1 VAHRPA
7 LLEPTTL
14 ASLRA
19 ACELLLD
26 SPFDLRSVSLVV
38 VLPEIDGAGR
48 PLLYS
53 AERLAA
59 ENDLQVD
66 VRLDHRTAEV
76 TLRRPGTPAPPAA
89 NR

>member
-38 VLPEIDGAGR
+38 LLPPIDGAAR
-48 PLLYS
+48 PILYS

-59 ENDLQVD
+59 ANELELD
-66 VRLDHRTAEV
+66 VRLEGRSAEV
-76 TLRRPGTPAPPAA
+76 TLRRPATSLALPQS
-89 NR
+89 

>member
-38 VLPEIDGAGR
+38 LLPPIDGAAR
-48 PLLYS
+48 PILYS

-59 ENDLQVD
+59 ANELELD
-66 VRLDHRTAEV
+66 VRLDRGSAEV
-76 TLRRPGTPAPPAA
+76 TLRRPATSSPLPQG
-89 NR
+89 

>member
-7 LLEPTTL
+7 FLESTTL

-38 VLPEIDGAGR
+38 LLPPIDGAAR
-48 PLLYS
+48 PILYS

-59 ENDLQVD
+59 ANELELD
-66 VRLDHRTAEV
+66 VRHEGRSAEV
-76 TLRRPGTPAPPAA
+76 THRRPATSLALPQS
-89 NR
+89 

>member
-38 VLPEIDGAGR
+38 LLPPIDGAAR
-48 PLLYS
+48 PILYS

-59 ENDLQVD
+59 ANELELD
-66 VRLDHRTAEV
+66 VRLEGRSAEV
-76 TLRRPGTPAPPAA
+76 TLRRPSTSLALPQS
-89 NR
+89 